1 MIGGEMMLDGLED
14 GDLQIQRVLAD
25 MPLANA
31 ADLTWGLQETGERR
45 VRERLNRLREDG
57 MVDSARLSFLGLRV
71 ERYWLTDRAQVRLE
85 IQGASWNQPGCLM
98 RLLER
103 LSAVEWLYPAAARIT
118 GMGRFQSFE
127 WVDGR
132 SFDAAVRY
140 EEGWAAFLWTGLI
153 RSEKGI
159 GDRLKA
165 LGRDLEELAS
175 GHPQPRPGLLCFV
188 VLDLWEC
195 ELVRRVAGR
204 LGMEEWVAI
213 MCIQDSSWHGAA
225 DPTPSW
231 GWVRQP
237 VYRRTDSWAAWRK
250 RLRESWFCEEGN
262 SDPRELL
269 RRVRPALREAMGDR
283 HAADR
288 WVNRARRELRGLEG
302 PGDCIPWLR
311 RAQAGLKAEGL
322 ARAAAIVGRVAGFLE
337 DPGPPAD
344 TAQLLLGI
352 TEWSGMST
360 TFAQVVL
367 GEGATGR
374 RAQRTLLRMLDWGLV
389 RRWRDDKAMRYQ
401 VARKAFDVLAVMD
414 RTNAV
419 AAWSTLRMEDWT
431 SGLVSEPHQ
440 YGVMDVAAQF
450 LAAGCPVA
458 AGWRE
463 NLPMG
468 FSGGIVPDWTV
479 LLSTTPFL
487 TGWHYGEYERSAR
500 TEGAVAAKLT
510 GFDSPFRVNDWP
522 LLVISAGDDAE
533 DIFDEVGG
541 GMGLRMLTTTMD
553 RARKHGVAGAAGCW
567 RLPEYLG
574 HSFFLGPGEQPV
586 LG

>member
-1 MIGGEMMLDGLED
+1 MLYGLDD
-14 GDLQIQRVLAD
+14 GDLPVLRVLAD

-31 ADLTWGLQETGERR
+31 ADVAWGLQEEAERR
-45 VRERLNRLREDG
+45 VRERLDRLRNEG
-57 MVDSARLSFLGLRV
+57 MADSARISFLGSRG
-71 ERYWLTDRAQVRLE
+71 ERYWLTEQAQVLLE
-85 IQGASWNQPGCLM
+85 IQGVSWNQPGCLM
-98 RLLER
+98 RQLER
-103 LSAVEWLYPAAARIT
+103 LSAVEWLYPAAAQIT
-118 GMGRFQSFE
+118 GMGRFQSFQ

-140 EEGWAAFLWTGLI
+140 EEGWAALFWVGLL

-159 GDRLKA
+159 GDRLRG

-188 VLDLWEC
+188 VIDLWEG
-195 ELVRRVAGR
+195 ELVRRAAGR

-213 MCIQDSSWHGAA
+213 MCVQDGSWHGAA

-237 VYRRTDSWAAWRK
+237 VYRRTDSWAAWQK
-250 RLRESWFCEEGN
+250 RVRESWFSEEGN

-311 RAQAGLKAEGL
+311 RAQTGLNADGLTGAADIVAGWPDSWRIRARRRIPPGCCWASPSGRECPPRSPRWCW
-322 ARAAAIVGRVAGFLE
+322 ARVRRAAAPSGPCCGCWTGGWCGAG
-337 DPGPPAD
+337 G
-344 TAQLLLGI
+344 T
-352 TEWSGMST
+352 
-360 TFAQVVL
+360 
-367 GEGATGR
+367 TGR
-374 RAQRTLLRMLDWGLV
+374 CDTRSPGKPSRSW
-389 RRWRDDKAMRYQ
+389 
-401 VARKAFDVLAVMD
+401 AVID
-414 RTNAV
+414 RTNAD

-431 SGLVSEPHQ
+431 SGQVSEPHQ

-450 LAAGCPVA
+450 LGAGCPVA
-458 AGWRE
+458 AGWRDNE
-463 NLPMG
+463 PLG
-468 FSGGIVPDWTV
+468 FSGGIVPDWMVRLT
-479 LLSTTPFL
+479 TTPFL
-487 TGWHYGEYERSAR
+487 PGWHYGEYDRSAR
-500 TEGAVAAKLT
+500 DTDAVTRKMN
-510 GFDSPFRVNDWP
+510 GFNSPFRVNTWP

-533 DIFDEVGG
+533 DVFHAVGG
-541 GMGLRMLTTTMD
+541 GMGLRTLTTTID
-553 RARKHGVAGAAGCW
+553 RTRTPGVAGAAGCW

-574 HSFFLGPGEQPV
+574 GSLFLDPGEQPV

>member
-1 MIGGEMMLDGLED
+1 MLYGLDE
-14 GDLQIQRVLAD
+14 GDLRVLDAIRD
-25 MPLANA
+25 MPLPNA
-31 ADLTWGLQETGERR
+31 TDVTWGLQQRTERR
-45 VRERLNRLREDG
+45 VRDRLDRLRNEG
-57 MVDSARLSFLGLRV
+57 MVDSVRISFLGPRG
-71 ERYWLTDRAQVRLE
+71 ERYWLTDQAQVQLE

-98 RLLER
+98 RQLER
-103 LSAVEWLYPAAARIT
+103 LPGVEWFYPAAAQIT
-118 GMGRFQSFE
+118 GMGGFRAFQ

-140 EEGWAAFLWTGLI
+140 EDGWVALFWVRLL

-188 VLDLWEC
+188 VPDLWEC

-213 MCIQDSSWHGAA
+213 WCVRDGSWHGAA
-225 DPTPSW
+225 RPTPSW

-237 VYRRTDSWAAWRK
+237 VYRRTDSWDAWQK
-250 RLRESWFCEEGN
+250 RVRESWFSAEGN

-269 RRVRPALREAMGDR
+269 RRVRPALRVVMGDK

-288 WVNRARRELRGLEG
+288 WVNRARRELRGLQG

-311 RAQAGLKAEGL
+311 RAQTDLKAEGM
-322 ARAAAIVGRVAGFLE
+322 ARAADIVGRVAGFLE

-344 TAQLLLGI
+344 TARLLLGI

-360 TFAQVVL
+360 TFAQVLL
-367 GEGATGR
+367 GEGPTGR
-374 RAQRTLLRMLDWGLV
+374 RAQRTLLRMLDWGMV
-389 RRWRDDKAMRYQ
+389 RRWRDDKVMRYQ
-401 VARKAFDVLAVMD
+401 VTREAFQVLAVMD
-414 RTNAV
+414 RTSAD
-419 AAWSTLRMEDWT
+419 AAWSTLRMDDWT
-431 SGLVSEPHQ
+431 SGRVSESHQ
-440 YGVMDVAAQF
+440 YGVMDVAAGF

-468 FSGGIVPDWTV
+468 YSGGIVPDWMV

-487 TGWHYGEYERSAR
+487 PGWYYGEYERSAQD
-500 TEGAVAAKLT
+500 TDPVTKKLT
-510 GFDSPFRVNDWP
+510 GFDSPFRVNSWP
-522 LLVISAGDDAE
+522 VLVISAGDDAE
-533 DIFDEVGG
+533 TVFHRVGG
-541 GMGLRMLTTTMD
+541 GMGLQMLTTTID
-553 RARKHGVAGAAGCW
+553 RARTPGIAGGAGCW
-567 RLPEYLG
+567 KLPEYVKN
-574 HSFFLGPGEQPV
+574 STFFLAPGEPPV

>member
-1 MIGGEMMLDGLED
+1 MMLYGLDD
-14 GDLQIQRVLAD
+14 GDLRVLLVLAD

-31 ADLTWGLQETGERR
+31 ADVTWGLHETAERR
-45 VRERLNRLREDG
+45 VRDRLDRLREQG
-57 MVDSARLSFLGLRV
+57 MVDSARLSFLGPRA
-71 ERYWLTDRAQVRLE
+71 ERYWLTEQAQVQLE

-98 RLLER
+98 RQLER
-103 LSAVEWLYPAAARIT
+103 LSAVEWLYPAAGRIT
-118 GMGRFQSFE
+118 GMGRFQSFQ
-127 WVDGR
+127 WVDSR
-132 SFDAAVRY
+132 SFDAAVQY
-140 EEGWAAFLWTGLI
+140 EEGWAVLFWMGLL

-159 GDRLKA
+159 ASRLKA

-188 VLDLWEC
+188 VIDLWEG
-195 ELVRRVAGR
+195 ELVRRVVGR

-213 MCIQDSSWHGAA
+213 MCVQDGSRHGAVR
-225 DPTPSW
+225 PTHSW

-237 VYRRTDSWAAWRK
+237 VYRRTESWDAWRK
-250 RLRESWFCEEGN
+250 RLRESWFSEEGN

-344 TAQLLLGI
+344 TARLLLGI

-360 TFAQVVL
+360 AFAQVVL
-367 GEGATGR
+367 GEGPTGR
-374 RAQRTLLRMLDWGLV
+374 RAQRTLLRMLDWGMV

-401 VARKAFDVLAVMD
+401 VTRKALEVLAVMD
-414 RTNAV
+414 RTNAD
-419 AAWSTLRMEDWT
+419 AAWSTLRMDDWT

-440 YGVMDVAAQF
+440 YGVMDVAGQF

-468 FSGGIVPDWTV
+468 FSGGIVPDWMV
-479 LLSTTPFL
+479 LLSTTPL
-487 TGWHYGEYERSAR
+487 LPGWYYGEYERSAQD
-500 TEGAVAAKLT
+500 TDPVTKKLT
-510 GFDSPFRVNDWP
+510 GFNSPFRVNSWSV
-522 LLVISAGDDAE
+522 LVITADDDAE
-533 DIFDEVGG
+533 KVFHRVGG
-541 GMGLRMLTTTMD
+541 GMGLRMLTTTID

-567 RLPEYLG
+567 RLPGYLG
-574 HSFFLGPGEQPV
+574 CSLFLGPGEEPV